1 MKRTQRR
8 SRRGWCLFVAALVL
22 GGALLAV
29 WTTVGQ
35 STRFK
40 YAPKPRIAWTGPSP
54 PEVVIFAVSG
64 RCGLRCNAPD
74 ANREY
79 LTETGATEQ
88 IAGAF
93 HRLGLS
99 TYVLAYRAH
108 LFNAQD
114 RSRDGNAQYGFLQLE
129 ADFDWARRNWPT
141 SRRVL
146 LGHSHGVNWTH
157 NLLRLH
163 PGWTVDY
170 LIDLDGVCLQWEKDN
185 SRYFEE
191 YYAWRGGNPWRLD
204 PSKSCNIEPVP
215 SDHGPLL
222 LDVKDVVYPGARSDL
237 EVRTAQGPVRDRTP
251 NRRPDGSTRGLFAL
265 VTGESHPATAIAGT
279 KALDWVARTV
289 LRLEE
294 AREPSK

>member
-1 MKRTQRR
+1 MVRPAQFR
-8 SRRGWCLFVAALVL
+8 
-22 GGALLAV
+22 
-29 WTTVGQ
+29 
-35 STRFK
+35 
-40 YAPKPRIAWTGPSP
+40 YAPKTRIAWTGLSP
-54 PEVVIFAVSG
+54 PDVVLFAVSG

-79 LTETGATEQ
+79 LIETGATEQ

-114 RSRDGNAQYGFLQLE
+114 RTRDGKTQYGFLQLE
-129 ADFDWARRNWPT
+129 ADFDWVRRNWPGA
-141 SRRVL
+141 RRVL
-146 LGHSHGVNWTH
+146 LGHSHGVNWSH

-170 LIDLDGVCLQWEKDN
+170 LIDLDGICLQWEEDN
-185 SRYFEE
+185 TRYFEE

-204 PSKSCNIEPVP
+204 PSKSCNAEPVP

-222 LDVKDVVYPGARSDL
+222 LDVKDVAYPGARSDL
-237 EVRTAQGPVRDRTP
+237 EVRTAQGPVRDRIP

-265 VTGESHPATAIAGT
+265 VTNESHAATAVAGT
-279 KALDWVARTV
+279 KALGWVARTV
-289 LRLEE
+289 LHLEE
-294 AREPSK
+294 ACVSAE